1 MMTEDADQPAR
12 RRFSFVETLEKNIS
26 ARRGNPS
33 QQRAGSFWA
42 CAKETPA
49 DGLLNKC
56 ESLLGFTR
64 FQLRSLRTELDR
76 RQLVFSGYDTR
87 LGVL

>member
-1 MMTEDADQPAR
+1 VQ
-12 RRFSFVETLEKNIS
+12 
-26 ARRGNPS
+26 
-33 QQRAGSFWA
+33 
-42 CAKETPA
+42 
-49 DGLLNKC
+49 
-56 ESLLGFTR
+56 SLLGFTR